1 MHPAAQFRH
10 DDRDLMEAVLAE
22 VGFGM
27 VFLTTPDGPR
37 VAHTPLLS
45 SGDGAVQFHLARG
58 NALTR
63 WLDGANALALV
74 NGPDAYISPAW
85 YSDQAQVPTWN
96 YVAVEL
102 EGRVRRMTDEGLLGL
117 LEALSDRHEGRV
129 NPAAPWTLDKVPP
142 AALQRLLGGITGFE
156 LEIAAWRPTFKL
168 SQNKPADERSRV
180 ADGLEQSGAPA
191 LAALMRTLAP

>member
-1 MHPAAQFRH
+1 MHPAAQFRR

>member
-1 MHPAAQFRH
+1 MHPAAQFRR

-168 SQNKPADERSRV
+168 SQNKPAEERSRV